1 MRHFVETLNRVAT
14 LIYFLFY
21 GVLGWIIDTGYRTVE
36 AGFYAPG
43 TWIPF
48 FSLVYPV
55 GAFLVIKL
63 NDEFHLG
70 DKPLWLR
77 FVLFA
82 FFCTIVEYIGGL
94 LSIQFLHQR
103 LWDYSNY
110 DLNIHRLIEPW
121 HTVAWGALAMVT
133 VQSIHPR
140 LLRLYERFLSTRTR
154 PRARKLT

>member
-1 MRHFVETLNRVAT
+1 MAT
-14 LIYFLFY
+14 FIYFLFY
-21 GVLGWIIDTGYRTVE
+21 GILGWIIDTGYRSLE
-36 AGFYAPG
+36 ASSYAPG

-48 FSLVYPV
+48 FSLVYPA

-63 NDEFHLG
+63 NDEYHL
-70 DKPLWLR
+70 DAKPLWLR

-94 LSIQFLHQR
+94 LSIQFLHER
-103 LWDYSNY
+103 LWDYAQY

-121 HTVAWGALAMVT
+121 HTVAWGALSILT

-140 LLRLYERFLSTRTR
+140 LQRLYERFHETKTRS
-154 PRARKLT
+154 RARELT

>member
-1 MRHFVETLNRVAT
+1 MAT

-21 GVLGWIIDTGYRTVE
+21 GVLGWTIDTGYRSYVDAAYT
-36 AGFYAPG
+36 PG

-48 FSLVYPV
+48 FSLVYPT

-63 NDEFHLG
+63 NEEFHLD

-77 FVLFA
+77 FILFA

-94 LSIQFLHQR
+94 LSIQFLHER
-103 LWDYSNY
+103 FWDYAQY

-121 HTVAWGALAMVT
+121 HTVAWGALSILT

-140 LLRLYERFLSTRTR
+140 LQRLYERHISTKTR
-154 PRARKLT
+154 SRARELTKSL